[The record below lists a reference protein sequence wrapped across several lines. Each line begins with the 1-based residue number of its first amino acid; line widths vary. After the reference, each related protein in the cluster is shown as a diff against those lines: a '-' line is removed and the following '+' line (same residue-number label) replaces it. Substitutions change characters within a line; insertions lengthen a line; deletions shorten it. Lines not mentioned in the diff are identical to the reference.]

1 MSSLPTYYAQQ
12 MLNLHTRFGLSENAR
27 SLLSAHDDW
36 KLGRISQDELGRI
49 IKTSANMRQA
59 IIDTIT
65 KVNNIMKKK
74 PEEQKMCLD
83 IIQAC
88 ADMLTALEKPAEIKG
103 FPLMNLPVEIRR
115 MVYGWYVNAKIAKLA
130 GAVTHPR
137 ILPKTPGCYCPS
149 FVASTPSHQFDL
161 ALARTGKK
169 VRDEFLEYFYQ
180 SFRFHFTCGCE
191 LTRRFET
198 TGNDIMRQNLRN
210 VKIHWSG
217 IKSNEAFLLLARCH
231 KLKSLEVVV
240 SKCTSFYLTAR
251 ETEMRRYF
259 VAQKAP
265 RLPDALGMD
274 ELLLIRGI
282 ESLTVSHSPL
292 KTGARR
298 SEDERASLEGLLRAK
313 LMLPRTE
320 L

>member
-1 MSSLPTYYAQQ
+1 MSGLPTYYAQQ

-27 SLLSAHDDW
+27 SLLRAHDDW

-88 ADMLTALEKPAEIKG
+88 AEMLTALEKPAEIKG
-103 FPLMNLPVEIRR
+103 FPLMKLPVEIRR
-115 MVYGWYVNAKIAKLA
+115 MVYGWYINAKIAKRA
-130 GAVTHPR
+130 GAVAHPR
-137 ILPKTPGCYCPS
+137 ILPKAPGCHCPQ
-149 FVASTPSHQFDL
+149 FVASTPPGHQFDL
-161 ALARTGKK
+161 ALARTDKK

-180 SFRFHFTCGCE
+180 AFRFHFPCGCE
-191 LTRRFET
+191 LTRRFLN
-198 TGNDIMRQNLRN
+198 NDIMRKNLRN

-217 IKSNEAFLLLARCH
+217 TKSDEAFLLLARCP
-231 KLKSLEVVV
+231 KLKELEVVV
-240 SKCTSFYLTAR
+240 SKGTSLYLSKR

-259 VAQKAP
+259 GAP
-265 RLPDALGMD
+265 KPAGRLPDSLGMD

-282 ESLTVSHSPL
+282 ERLTVSHTPL
-292 KTGARR
+292 KVAARR
-298 SEDERASLEGLLRAK
+298 AEEERASLDGLLQARLK
-313 LMLPRTE
+313 LPRTG